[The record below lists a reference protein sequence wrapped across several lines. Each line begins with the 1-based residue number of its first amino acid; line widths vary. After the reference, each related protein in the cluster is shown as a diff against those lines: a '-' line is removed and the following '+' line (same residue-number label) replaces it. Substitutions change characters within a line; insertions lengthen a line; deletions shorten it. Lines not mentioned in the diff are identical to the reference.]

1 MDQGFWLFFIF
12 QLVALG
18 TLSDRMNLVGLRRY
32 ALLAGVAC
40 SLGAAF
46 LILLLSYG
54 AISTDA
60 IRTILK
66 WMALIGMTGSLV
78 ATAASVVLPAEIVK
92 KRT

>member
-18 TLSDRMNLVGLRRY
+18 TLSERMNLVGLRRY

-40 SLGAAF
+40 SLAAAF
-46 LILLLSYG
+46 LILLLTTG
-54 AISTDA
+54 AVGTDA
-60 IRTILK
+60 VRTILK

-78 ATAASVVLPAEIVK
+78 ATAGSVVLPAEIVK
-92 KRT
+92 KKS